1 MRKIFENLGLLLAIA
16 AIVLFAAF
24 WPAFGK
30 PKDREA
36 AQALSVKTQ
45 LDLKLGFGSVTP
57 ALVPASDSLAPPG
70 GRPDA
75 AVTTTTTA
83 AVETPQP
90 GFVKRVWRPSSSR
103 DRPDGRPTDGQ

>member
-1 MRKIFENLGLLLAIA
+1 MRKIFENLGLLLAIL
-16 AIVLFAAF
+16 AIVLFAAL

-30 PKDREA
+30 AKDRDT

-45 LDLKLGFGSVTP
+45 FDLKLGFKSVAP
-57 ALVPASDSLAPPG
+57 ALAPAVDPVAPPG
-70 GRPDA
+70 GRPDNI
-75 AVTTTTTA
+75 VTTTAA

-103 DRPDGRPTDGQ
+103 DRPDGRLANGQ

>member
-1 MRKIFENLGLLLAIA
+1 MKKLFENLGLVPAAI

-24 WPAFGK
+24 WPVFGK
-30 PKDREA
+30 AKDQDT

-45 LDLKLGFGSVTP
+45 FDLKLGFKSVVADLAP
-57 ALVPASDSLAPPG
+57 AADSLAPPG
-70 GRPDA
+70 GRPEEVA
-75 AVTTTTTA
+75 TTTTA
-83 AVETPQP
+83 TTETPQP

>member
-1 MRKIFENLGLLLAIA
+1 MRKIFENLGLLLAVV

-30 PKDREA
+30 AKDRDT

-45 LDLKLGFGSVTP
+45 FDLKLGFQSVAP
-57 ALVPASDSLAPPG
+57 ALAPAVDPVAPPG

-75 AVTTTTTA
+75 IVTTTTTA

-90 GFVKRVWRPSSSR
+90 EFVKRVWRPSSSR
-103 DRPDGRPTDGQ
+103 DRPNGRPTDGQ